1 MIFLK
6 YKTMATNNT
15 LQLITNQ
22 AAAAYFKESEGIT
35 NEIVANL
42 LDAAATPEDRQK
54 LKAM

>member
-15 LQLITNQ
+15 LQFITNQ
-22 AAAAYFKESEGIT
+22 AVATYFKESEGIT
-35 NEIVANL
+35 NEIVAKL